1 MIKYTTVEDYLEV
14 IAGLKDPVTLKKT
27 NANQWFVDF
36 SPIISLA
43 RYDTD
48 VLNSMSTAV
57 NEGKSL
63 TERQGELAV
72 KIVVKYKRQLAAKD
86 IDVAPVEEK
95 ANWRQPL
102 RKMDYTR
109 RINIVDDAIVV
120 SFPYNTELI
129 EELRVFKKDSQG
141 ACDWDKDKKQW
152 RVALTEYNLVWI
164 TTWAGF
170 KEFEIDA
177 KAKRLMAMIDAV
189 EKKPYAIELQL
200 TDTGCEITNC
210 PESLNTYINDKLG
223 GFELENLL
231 RLVDN
236 SARLGYTVSRE
247 IADLVVA
254 GTDPRFY
261 NLATAREVKLDPTT
275 VVDDFASV
283 LDYADR
289 VGSWPVVVYEPDLSG
304 KLLKRL
310 VELRGQN
317 NIAHVLNKKDIKD
330 ETMTARYI
338 HTVVP
343 VSFDIPLLISSAGMI
358 YGGDKSLMVQNAE
371 KIVYCSA
378 EVYNKAG
385 QTKVAAIAS

>member
-236 SARLGYTVSRE
+236 SARLGYTVSQE

-289 VGSWPVVVYEPDLSG
+289 VGRWPVVVYEPDLSG

>member
-289 VGSWPVVVYEPDLSG
+289 VGRWPVVVYEPDLSG

>member
-200 TDTGCEITNC
+200 TDTGCEITNS

-289 VGSWPVVVYEPDLSG
+289 VGRWPVVVYEPDLSG

>member
-236 SARLGYTVSRE
+236 SARLVYTVSRE

-289 VGSWPVVVYEPDLSG
+289 VGRWPVVVYEPDLSG